1 MSPLV
6 CVSAKDTGG
15 EAAPYCF
22 LKNEKKISRIY
33 RTDVA
38 QSSGWYGLLRC
49 LRGAMPPLL
58 PNARWR

>member
-38 QSSGWYGLLRC
+38 QSQRETNRLDGDLGSLFGFY
-49 LRGAMPPLL
+49 
-58 PNARWR
+58 